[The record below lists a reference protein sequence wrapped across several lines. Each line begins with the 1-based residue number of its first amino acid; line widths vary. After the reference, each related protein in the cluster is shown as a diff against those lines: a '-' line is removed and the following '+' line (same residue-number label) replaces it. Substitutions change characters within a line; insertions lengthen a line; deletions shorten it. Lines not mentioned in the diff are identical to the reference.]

1 MGHWARECKN
11 PSAKDQWNGAFS
23 SASGT
28 KNYASETPLVEH
40 FIVIAA
46 VDLCPFVWDR
56 LRAKREAQAAVSPT
70 NFGPSDV
77 SGQEQ
82 LAARPRVTPSY
93 VSGDLVAYWRAQKV
107 QQGQV
112 QLGGRWYGT
121 AVVFGSVG

>member
-1 MGHWARECKN
+1 MSARIHQ
-11 PSAKDQWNGAFS
+11 PRISGIGAFS

-77 SGQEQ
+77 SEQEQ
-82 LAARPRVTPSY
+82 LL
-93 VSGDLVAYWRAQKV
+93 VSSSGFGVHDSGCGKSI
-107 QQGQV
+107 
-112 QLGGRWYGT
+112 LGAETLHEFEQMWKQRGIASPDSFAMAMGHPD
-121 AVVFGSVG
+121 G